1 MEDRRVYAN
10 KIGGE
15 LMQLKKKWDWN
26 AWYKY
31 RHTKEVQVSM
41 LLALIAGIVIGLA
54 ISQLI

>member
-1 MEDRRVYAN
+1 
-10 KIGGE
+10 
-15 LMQLKKKWDWN
+15 MQSKEKWYWN

-31 RHTKEVQVSM
+31 RHAKEVQVSM